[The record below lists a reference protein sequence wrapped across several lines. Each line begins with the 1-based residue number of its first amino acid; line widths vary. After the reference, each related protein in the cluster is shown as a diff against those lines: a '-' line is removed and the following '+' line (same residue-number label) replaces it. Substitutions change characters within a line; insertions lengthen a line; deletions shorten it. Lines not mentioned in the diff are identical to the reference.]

1 MVTFLA
7 FVRPAL
13 QQLMGMRPTALIRL
27 EATCAE
33 RLRKRPGRREF
44 QRGSARTGADGK
56 LQVRPTGRQGSG
68 ILTSMSEANCLIV
81 LSEDRGTVEPGER
94 VSIDLLPWATI
105 APLDDGKEA
114 S

>member
-1 MVTFLA
+1 
-7 FVRPAL
+7 
-13 QQLMGMRPTALIRL
+13 
-27 EATCAE
+27 
-33 RLRKRPGRREF
+33 
-44 QRGSARTGADGK
+44 
-56 LQVRPTGRQGSG
+56 
-68 ILTSMSEANCLIV
+68 MSEANCLIV